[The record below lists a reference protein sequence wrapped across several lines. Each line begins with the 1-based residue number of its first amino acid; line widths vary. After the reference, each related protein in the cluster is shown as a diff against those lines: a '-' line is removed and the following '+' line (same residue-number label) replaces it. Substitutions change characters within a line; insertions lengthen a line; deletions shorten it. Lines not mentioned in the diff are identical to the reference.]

1 MTRALMIGF
10 GSVGQ
15 ALVNM
20 ILDRSGK
27 LAGRGFSFQAIGV
40 FTRTRGNRLDP
51 KGLDLKAL
59 LYDISA
65 HGKFMGE
72 TTDMAALEACRTL
85 DYDVLIELSPL
96 TIADH
101 GEPAVSHI
109 KTALSRGLDVVTA
122 NKGPIAFAYDELR
135 DLARKSGGRLL
146 FESTVMDGAPVFN
159 LVSRCMKGNAVT
171 GFSGILNSTT
181 NYILTRMEE
190 GDSLA
195 AATQEAIDAGIA
207 EADPSNDV
215 DGWDA
220 AVKTAVLARALMGAG
235 IDPFDVM
242 RQGIGNIT
250 DEAIQNAS
258 ARGKRVKL
266 VCRGWKENDAVKT
279 SVAPEELDKT
289 HLFAGLSLFDA
300 GLCIETELMAPNCI
314 IQKDPTPRDTAF
326 GILEDLLSLDERPK
340 EAGCAGN
347 HPCA

>member
-1 MTRALMIGF
+1 MTKALMIGF

-15 ALVNM
+15 ALANM
-20 ILDRSGK
+20 ILGRSGK
-27 LAGRGFSFQAIGV
+27 LAAGGFSFQAIGV
-40 FTRTRGNRLDP
+40 FTRTRGNLLAP
-51 KGLDLKAL
+51 EGLDLKTL
-59 LYDISA
+59 LDDISA
-65 HGKFMGE
+65 HGKFMGA
-72 TTDMAALEACRTL
+72 TTGMTALEACRTL

-96 TIADH
+96 TIADR

-109 KTALSRGLDVVTA
+109 KAVLSRGRDVVTA
-122 NKGPIAFAYDELR
+122 NKGPVAFAYDELR
-135 DLARKSGGRLL
+135 DLAKRNDCRLL

-190 GDSLA
+190 GYSLE
-195 AATQEAIDAGIA
+195 AATKEAIQAGIA

-220 AVKTAVLARALMGAG
+220 AVKTAVLARALMGAD

-250 DEAIQNAS
+250 GEAIQNAS

-266 VCRGWKENDAVKT
+266 VCRGWKEGDAVKT
-279 SVAPEELDKT
+279 SIAPEELDKT

-326 GILEDLLSLDERPK
+326 GVLEDLLSLEERP
-340 EAGCAGN
+340 EETGGCSN
-347 HPCA
+347 RPCA